1 MPLTDK
7 QVKYRMH
14 QRRQA
19 GISAWTDAG
28 VVRAHIRAL
37 RDAGF
42 TFHRIAVTA
51 GVDGRTVRMISGEP
65 GRPLPA
71 RTRRDLASKILAV
84 APANLLAVPAGFVP
98 AIGSQRR
105 IRALVACGWSQ
116 LQLAGRLEIDQAHLY
131 EILRRRVLLAPT
143 AIAVRDL
150 YEEIWDQPPPQQD
163 RWQRGAAV
171 RARRYAAERGWPP
184 PAAWDDDIDDPA
196 ATPAEGWQRAER
208 LTSQQIADEA
218 AELFRQGLNRH
229 LAAERLGMVKSSLD
243 TVLAREQ
250 KRRAS

>member
-7 QVKYRMH
+7 QVKYRAH

-19 GISAWTDAG
+19 GVSAWTDAAI
-28 VVRAHIRAL
+28 VRAHL
-37 RDAGF
+37 NSLLDAGF
-42 TFHRIAVTA
+42 TFQRISVLAR
-51 GVDGRTVRMISGEP
+51 VDRQTLRLITGAS
-65 GRPLPA
+65 GRPQPA
-71 RTRRDLASKILAV
+71 RTRRDLASRILAIT
-84 APANLLAVPAGFVP
+84 PADLLAVPAGFVP

-105 IRALVACGWSQ
+105 IQALVACGWSQ
-116 LQLAGRLEIDQAHLY
+116 LQLAGRLGIDQAHLH

-150 YEEIWDQPPPQQD
+150 YEEIWDQPPPQED

-171 RARRYAAERGWPP
+171 RARRHAAVRGWPP

-196 ATPAEGWQRAER
+196 ATPADGWQRAER

-218 AELFRQGLNRH
+218 AELFRQGLDRH